1 VSVKGVR
8 LERLTWDEAEPVLAA
23 KPVIV
28 VPVGAATKE
37 HGLHLPL
44 ETDRLQAEYLT
55 ERVLERLPVVALPIV
70 AYGYYPAFAEYPGSI
85 NIRLEA
91 FRDTVIDI
99 AKSLARHGPDR
110 VYVLNTGISTIWAL
124 EPARQALSKSG
135 VLLEYT
141 DLHRTAR
148 EARDGLSTQPDG
160 SHADELETSV
170 MLAIAPERV
179 QLERARPDLE
189 GSRSAGPL
197 TRNPDGPGHYSPTGA
212 WGDPTLAT
220 AEKGRALL
228 SALVEAIVQEILDLQ
243 CDDYVPDPPRKQ
255 YL

>member
-1 VSVKGVR
+1 MKGVR
-8 LERLTWDEAEPVLAA
+8 LERLTWAEAEPVLAA
-23 KPVIV
+23 KPVVV

-55 ERVLERLPVVALPIV
+55 GRVLERLPVVALPV
-70 AYGYYPAFAEYPGSI
+70 VTYGYYPAFVEYPGSV

-91 FRDTVIDI
+91 FRDTIIDI
-99 AKSLARHGPDR
+99 AASLARHGPDR
-110 VYVLNTGISTIWAL
+110 VYVLNMGISTNWAL
-124 EPARQALSKSG
+124 EPARRALSESG
-135 VLLEYT
+135 VLLEYS

-148 EARDGLSTQPDG
+148 EARDRLATQPDG

-179 QLERARPDLE
+179 QSDRARPDLE
-189 GSRSAGPL
+189 GVKSAGPL
-197 TRNPDGPGHYSPTGA
+197 TRSPDGSGHYSPTGA

-220 AEKGRALL
+220 ADKGRVLV

-243 CDDYVPDPPRKQ
+243 CDDYVPDPPREQ